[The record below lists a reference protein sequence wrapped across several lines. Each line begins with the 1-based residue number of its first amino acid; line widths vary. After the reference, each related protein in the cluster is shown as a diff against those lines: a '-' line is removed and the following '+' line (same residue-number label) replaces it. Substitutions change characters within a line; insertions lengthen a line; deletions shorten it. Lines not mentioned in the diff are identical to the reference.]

1 MDVYVEGPFGHL
13 SIDLNWPCYE
23 VVLLIGAG
31 VGSAFTRSLFMHY
44 LNAYEN
50 CSDHQAKIVKV
61 VYVSIMRN
69 VDLNSFIKN
78 LKYSTVEVT
87 ERVYVDKPMRKQKEV
102 PIERKQDVAHS
113 LM

>member
-1 MDVYVEGPFGHL
+1 M
-13 SIDLNWPCYE
+13 
-23 VVLLIGAG
+23 
-31 VGSAFTRSLFMHY
+31 
-44 LNAYEN
+44 
-50 CSDHQAKIVKV
+50 
-61 VYVSIMRN
+61 
-69 VDLNSFIKN
+69 NSFIKN